1 MKFVKLNDEIIKLNN
16 KKDLVAKRVAIGMLP
31 IIISMFG
38 FGLAMVF
45 VSPLFLIGVG
55 VDIILGSALQLV
67 EKHFVK
73 KYDNKIKDLR
83 AEIQAEHETSE
94 MSIEK
99 IDERIYDYSK
109 QLDKSKDKITML
121 TKEKKEAKSR
131 STKNVLKEILNQ
143 NKDNLIEQE
152 RYLSKMIEIR
162 NRIEKENTL

>member
-1 MKFVKLNDEIIKLNN
+1 M
-16 KKDLVAKRVAIGMLP
+16 
-31 IIISMFG
+31 
-38 FGLAMVF
+38 
-45 VSPLFLIGVG
+45 
-55 VDIILGSALQLV
+55 
-67 EKHFVK
+67 K